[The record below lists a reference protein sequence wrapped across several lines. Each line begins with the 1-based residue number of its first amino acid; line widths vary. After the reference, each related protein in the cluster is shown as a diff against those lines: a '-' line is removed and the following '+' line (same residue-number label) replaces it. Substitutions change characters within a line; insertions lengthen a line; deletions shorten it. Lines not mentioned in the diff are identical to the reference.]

1 MAKSLRSK
9 WKRKMRA
16 IKREKMDV
24 KVLARMNKMLVESAA
39 EAKLD
44 AQEEKFK
51 QKMKKDKAGEAEE
64 MAEVPASDPPT
75 NESPAEAQE
84 GSMEVEGDDSS
95 VVSENGVQRKLCKP
109 NLKTMRNEKNQFPSW
124 MSTKKIKYHKRL
136 TKRSVKRN
144 TKEAKKNKIWKR
156 ACASL

>member
-75 NESPAEAQE
+75 NESPAGTLAIY
-84 GSMEVEGDDSS
+84 
-95 VVSENGVQRKLCKP
+95 R
-109 NLKTMRNEKNQFPSW
+109 
-124 MSTKKIKYHKRL
+124 
-136 TKRSVKRN
+136 
-144 TKEAKKNKIWKR
+144 
-156 ACASL
+156 